1 VFLTLND
8 TSFFLVT
15 KENELIFPLTWP
27 DDLDQVLK
35 LMSLQYDLRYSTIHV
50 NLSLQSQ
57 DAEKILLVALS
68 NLIYIR
74 CSSLFHTTL
83 LIKRSIKG

>member
-1 VFLTLND
+1 MFLTLHD

-27 DDLDQVLK
+27 YDLDQVLK
-35 LMSLQYDLRYSTIHV
+35 LRSLQYDSRYSTIHV

-57 DAEKILLVALS
+57 DAGKILLVALS

-83 LIKRSIKG
+83 LIKR